1 MSLTDVP
8 RSLLFRN
15 PSSLI
20 PRCHFDLHCSA
31 LTSYCPQTQ
40 HIVPNAQILRYD
52 AESDFE
58 LLNFQGQEITVDSL
72 CEILKQSAFEGNRGT
87 RV

>member
-15 PSSLI
+15 LSSLI
-20 PRCHFDLHCSA
+20 PPMSFR
-31 LTSYCPQTQ
+31 LTLFRTYVVCPQTQ
-40 HIVPNAQILRYD
+40 YIKPNAQIRRHG

-58 LLNFQGQEITVDSL
+58 LLNFQDQEITVDNL
-72 CEILKQSAFEGNRGT
+72 REILKQSAFEGS
-87 RV
+87 